1 MKPSFESVHTTGNR
15 SFLVRKFEEK
25 KFTAP
30 YHFHPE
36 YELTLILNGYGKRYV
51 GTHMND
57 FFPGDFVLLG
67 AHLPHCW
74 KTDEA
79 AAAENSSSVVIQ
91 FQQDFLG
98 KDFLLLPEATGIAQL
113 LMKSSDGIQFT
124 GDNTALQEKT
134 IALLGEKNDFK
145 KLLSL
150 LDLLHELSAAKEY
163 RLLSQQQTLVPL
175 SASGQERLNTAMAYI
190 VDNFQSDITLTGA
203 AAAAN
208 MTPQAFCKYFKKIT
222 RKTFIEAVT
231 DYRIDFALQQL
242 VHTSKPVAQIGF
254 DSGFNDI
261 SNFHKTFKARLQ
273 LSPLGYRNS
282 FSKISMQ
289 QAAV

>member
-1 MKPSFESVHTTGNR
+1 MKPSFESVHADGNA
-15 SFLVRKFEEK
+15 SFLVRKFEEQ
-25 KFTAP
+25 KFSAP

-36 YELTLILNGYGKRYV
+36 YELTLILQGFGKRYV

-74 KTDEA
+74 KTDENT
-79 AAAENSSSVVIQ
+79 AAENSSSLVIQ
-91 FQQDFLG
+91 FQKDFLG

-113 LMKSSDGIQFT
+113 LMKSADGIQFT
-124 GDNTALQEKT
+124 GDTEAMQQKA
-134 IALLGEKNDFK
+134 IALLGEKDAFR

-150 LDLLHELSAAKEY
+150 LDLLHELSAIKDY
-163 RLLSQQQTLVPL
+163 CLLSQQQTHPALTVT
-175 SASGQERLNTAMAYI
+175 GQERLNTVMAYI
-190 VDNFQSDITLTGA
+190 VDNFQSDITLSGA
-203 AAAAN
+203 ASAAN

-231 DYRIDFALQQL
+231 DYRIDFALRQL

-254 DSGFNDI
+254 ESGFNDI
-261 SNFHKTFKARLQ
+261 SNFHKTFKTRMQ
-273 LSPLGYRNS
+273 LSPLGYRNN
-282 FSKISMQ
+282 FSKIGLSQ
-289 QAAV
+289 STL